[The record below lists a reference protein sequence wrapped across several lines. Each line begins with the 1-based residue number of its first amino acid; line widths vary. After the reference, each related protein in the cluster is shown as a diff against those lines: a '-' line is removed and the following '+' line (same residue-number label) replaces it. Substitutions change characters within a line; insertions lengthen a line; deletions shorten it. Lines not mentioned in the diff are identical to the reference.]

1 MKKTYIFMVAVLM
14 AVVGIFVACHENVID
29 ETSNASSEPNLV
41 SVDCE
46 ISDGSGLSSD
56 VYLDCQLMSI
66 VEQKPVNDQDTKICV
81 NKNEC
86 VQTIMLGKD
95 NGEIYLMAR
104 LPMASGKKIKL
115 NVKSTTE
122 ALVMLHP
129 LLSPLKAD
137 SYAEIQ
143 SAISSSEHYVGLYN
157 EIEKLVNEKKD
168 ILDENN
174 TEMIIA
180 LGNVIEDL
188 FRNVSEEDFEQTY
201 DGELDEILDS
211 RASTRG
217 NYDNPKIYPLSASIY
232 GDRLI
237 LRNTNLTPS
246 YYGTMVTPSGTER
259 PIVVPACGDWG
270 WLEWLTQSTMRYGSE
285 VDFTFVNEGEYKF
298 HLSRINEAA
307 TIDFYAR
314 LTCCVLSTIGLETTG
329 NQAATAYVAN
339 RCTSI
344 LGTLGSLD
352 SHPIPTI
359 LSVVSGA
366 VCDYLAMEAS
376 KDLITKGWWENA
388 RNIGKGIGRVLNI
401 YNLIKG
407 SSNIIDRIAYAIAA
421 PKELDFCLCY
431 YNGQISTC
439 TTAKLIKTGG
449 DKQAGYANQKLLL
462 PLKAY
467 VQTKGDDGLFHE
479 SSNYHK
485 VKFKVISGGG
495 CLTNELVAADENNVV
510 QTYWIL
516 GDSDEPQIVEAVVI
530 DMITGNEISEE
541 PIRYGATLLKAEI
554 TVKLEWSLHSGN
566 TDIDLHVV
574 DPYGERIY
582 YGNQNSASGGYLD
595 WDDTHGPGPEHIH
608 WDNAPAGTY
617 KIYVHYYPNGDEDK
631 SVVSYT
637 VSVNADGVSYNP
649 KSGHIAYDQ
658 MVPVGQF
665 TIDESS
671 ATRSVLIKTL
681 DETTPVYK
689 KNLPKKK

>member
-1 MKKTYIFMVAVLM
+1 MNIKKFSIILLLPIINIMLS
-14 AVVGIFVACHENVID
+14 CNENIID
-29 ETSNASSEPNLV
+29 ETSNVTSEPKLV

-46 ISDGSGLSSD
+46 IGNGSESFSDFYSD
-56 VYLDCQLMSI
+56 CLLMSI
-66 VEQKPVNDQDTKICV
+66 VEQKQVNSQDTRINV
-81 NKNEC
+81 NQNEC

-95 NGEIYLMAR
+95 DGTVYLMAR
-104 LPMASGKKIKL
+104 SPMTSGKKIEL
-115 NVKSTTE
+115 NVKSTTD

-137 SYAEIQ
+137 SYEEIQ
-143 SAISSSEHYVGLYN
+143 NAISSSEHYSGLYN

-188 FRNVSEEDFEQTY
+188 FKNVSEEDFEQTY
-201 DGELDEILDS
+201 NGELDEILDT
-211 RASTRG
+211 RANTRG

-232 GDRLI
+232 GDRLV
-237 LRNTNLTPS
+237 LQNTNLTPS
-246 YYGTMVTPSGTER
+246 YYGTLVTPSGTER

-270 WLEWLTQSTMRYGSE
+270 WWEWLTQSTMRYGSE
-285 VDFTFVNEGEYKF
+285 VDFTFVNEGEYRF
-298 HLSRINEAA
+298 HLSRTNEAA

-314 LTCCVLSTIGLETTG
+314 LTCCVLSTIGLPTTG
-329 NQAATAYVAN
+329 NQAAAAYVAN
-339 RCTSI
+339 RCTSL

-388 RNIGKGIGRVLNI
+388 RNIGKGIGRALFI
-401 YNLIKG
+401 YNIIKG

-421 PKELDFCLCY
+421 PEELDFCLCY

-439 TTAKLIKTGG
+439 TTAKLIKAGG
-449 DKQAGYANQKLLL
+449 DEQTGYANQKLLL

-467 VQTKGDDGLFHE
+467 VQTMGDDGLYHE

-495 CLTNELVAADENNVV
+495 RITNELVAADENNVV

-516 GDSDEPQIVEAVVI
+516 GDSEEPQIVEAVVI

-541 PIRYGATLLKAEI
+541 PIYYKATLSKAEI
-554 TVKLEWSLHSGN
+554 TVKLDWSQHSGN

-582 YGNQNSASGGYLD
+582 FGHMSSASGGYLD
-595 WDDTHGPGPEHIH
+595 RDDRHGPGPEHIH
-608 WDNAPAGTY
+608 WDSAPAGTY
-617 KIYVHYYPNGDEDK
+617 KIYVHYYPNEDEDK
-631 SVVSYT
+631 SVVAYT
-637 VSVNADGVSYNP
+637 VSVNADGVRYKP
-649 KSGHIAYDQ
+649 KSGYIAYDQ
-658 MVPVGQF
+658 MIPVGQF
-665 TIDESS
+665 TIGNS
-671 ATRSVLIKTL
+671 TRTIDALLST
-681 DETTPVYK
+681 ETPQHFTV
-689 KNLPKKK
+689 PKKK